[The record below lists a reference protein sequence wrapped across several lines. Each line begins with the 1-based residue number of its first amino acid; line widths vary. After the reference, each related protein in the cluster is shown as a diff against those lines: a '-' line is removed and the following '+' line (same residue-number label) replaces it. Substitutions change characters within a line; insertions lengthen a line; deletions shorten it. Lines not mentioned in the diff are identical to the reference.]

1 MRRIYL
7 DYAATT
13 PTHPDVSKAM
23 SPFLRHS
30 FGNPSSMHS
39 AGQEARVAVE
49 EAREKVASLIGAGSK
64 EIVFT
69 SGGTESDNFALK
81 GMAYAHEGKRNHIIT
96 SSVEHHAVLETCKFL
111 QRLGFTVTY
120 LPVDGYGLVDPDDVK
135 RAITER
141 TLLISVMHA
150 NNEVGTVEP
159 IAEIGKVAREAGIC
173 FHTDAV
179 QTAGHIPVKV
189 DDLGIDMLAMSAH
202 KLGGPKGVG
211 ALYVRKGT
219 RMVSFVH
226 GGEQEEGRRASTENV
241 PGIVGFGQAAE
252 IAQRESD
259 KEAERLTALRDKLT
273 KGLIVQMEPVQL
285 NGHPT
290 RRLPN
295 NVNMSI
301 DGVEGEHLLLNLN
314 ARGICV
320 STGSACS
327 SSNSEPSHVLLALG
341 LSHEQ
346 ARGSI
351 RLSLG
356 RETTERDIDCAL
368 AVLPEVVAKLRA
380 MPPSSRGT
388 MAQGAVAGNALRNA
402 ILKYETE
409 NRTQMLCRFS
419 HLRCLTCPAS
429 GVGQGCLLSK
439 WQLGRRENRA
449 LKEGL

>member
-7 DYAATT
+7 DNAATT

-23 SPFLRHS
+23 RPFLRDS

-49 EAREKVASLIGAGSK
+49 AARDRVASLIGALSE

-69 SGGTESDNFALK
+69 SGGTEADNFALK
-81 GMAYAHEGKRNHIIT
+81 GMAYAHDGKRNHIIT

-111 QRLGFTVTY
+111 ERQGFTVTY

-135 RAITER
+135 RALTER

-179 QTAGHIPVKV
+179 QTAGHMPVRV
-189 DDLGIDMLAMSAH
+189 GELGVDMLAMSAH
-202 KLGGPKGVG
+202 KLGGPKRVG

-219 RMVSFVH
+219 KLVSFVH
-226 GGEQEEGRRASTENV
+226 GGEQEKGRRASTENV
-241 PGIVGFGQAAE
+241 PGIVGFGKAAA
-252 IAQRESD
+252 IAQRESE
-259 KEAERLTALRDKLT
+259 KEAKRLTALRERLT
-273 KGLIVQMEPVQL
+273 KGLMERIEHVHL

-295 NVNMSI
+295 NVSMSV
-301 DGVEGEHLLLNLN
+301 DGVEGEHMLLSLNS
-314 ARGICV
+314 RGICV

-327 SSNSEPSHVLLALG
+327 SSSSEPSHVLLALG
-341 LSHEQ
+341 LSREQ

-356 RETTERDIDCAL
+356 RETTERDINRVS
-368 AVLPEVVAKLRA
+368 AVLPEVVHDLRA
-380 MPPSSRGT
+380 MPASARGT
-388 MAQGAVAGNALRNA
+388 MAEGAAGNALRNA

-409 NRTQMLCRFS
+409 NRTQMFCRFS
-419 HLRCLTCPAS
+419 HMRCLTCPAS
-429 GVGQGCLLSK
+429 GVGQGCLLAK
-439 WQLGRRENRA
+439 WQLAKRRSGA
-449 LKEGL
+449 WGID